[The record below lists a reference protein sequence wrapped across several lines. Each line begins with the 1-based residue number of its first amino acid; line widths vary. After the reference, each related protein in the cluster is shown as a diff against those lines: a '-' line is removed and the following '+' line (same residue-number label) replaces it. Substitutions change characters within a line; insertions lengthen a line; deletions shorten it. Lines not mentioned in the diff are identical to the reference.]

1 MKKSIILTIL
11 IFLAVSSSGYSQ
23 KKNSNTS
30 GNYKPGLMNI
40 TELNGGIGLYKL
52 NRDYAKRVF
61 NVTSILAT
69 GLANNLTGGI
79 GVGVSL
85 YNGGTLVPL
94 FADIRYYFN
103 IGKTRCFIMGDG
115 GIILNSVKA
124 DGEPKYLV
132 SPGAGVVF
140 PVTKSMSVN
149 LGTFLFTQFGDKEY
163 GHDSFANLKL
173 GMTFLF

>member
-1 MKKSIILTIL
+1 MKKIIILSIM
-11 IFLAVSSSGYSQ
+11 IFLVITSSGFSQ
-23 KKNSNTS
+23 KINTYTS

-40 TELNGGIGLYKL
+40 TELNGGIGLYQL
-52 NRDYAKRVF
+52 DRDYAKRVF
-61 NVTSILAT
+61 NVTTIMAT
-69 GLANNLTGGI
+69 GLSKNLTGGI
-79 GVGVSL
+79 GAGISL
-85 YNGGTLVPL
+85 YNGGTLVPF

-103 IGKTRCFIMGDG
+103 VGKTRCFIMGDG
-115 GIILNSVKA
+115 GIILNTAKT
-124 DGEPKYLV
+124 DGGPKYLV

-173 GMTFLF
+173 GITYFL

>member
-1 MKKSIILTIL
+1 MKKFKILTIL
-11 IFLAVSSSGYSQ
+11 IFLAYCSSVFSQ
-23 KKNSNTS
+23 KKNDSAA
-30 GNYKPGLMNI
+30 GNYKPGFMNI
-40 TELNGGIGLYKL
+40 TELNGGIGLYML

-103 IGKTRCFIMGDG
+103 IGKTRCFLMGDG
-115 GIILNSVKA
+115 GIILNSAKT
-124 DGEPKYLV
+124 DGGPKYLV

-140 PVTKSMSVN
+140 PVSKSMSVN
-149 LGTFLFTQFGDKEY
+149 LGTFIFTQFGDKDY